1 MRHPERA
8 QCSVALPCSG
18 CEAKD
23 LLRCASGQPI
33 PQAVLDS
40 PTVQRSRS
48 FGFAETVSK
57 HFAVRVAR
65 LRMARPGVRWTAN
78 RDVCIGYS
86 NSGNGSR
93 IATSFQSFFQNIF
106 FPKKKICRVSHERNR
121 GNSFLKK
128 ISFQA
133 KWRW

>member
-65 LRMARPGVRWTAN
+65 LRMARRGVRWTAN

-86 NSGNGSR
+86 NSANGSS
-93 IATSFQSFFQNIF
+93 IATSFQSFSEHLFS
-106 FPKKKICRVSHERNR
+106 KTKDLRRSHERNR
-121 GNSFLKK
+121 GNPFS
-128 ISFQA
+128 
-133 KWRW
+133 